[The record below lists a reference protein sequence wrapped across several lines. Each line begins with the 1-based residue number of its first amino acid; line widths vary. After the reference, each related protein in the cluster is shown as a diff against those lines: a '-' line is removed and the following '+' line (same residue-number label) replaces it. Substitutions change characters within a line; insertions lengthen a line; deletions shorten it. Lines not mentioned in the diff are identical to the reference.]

1 MNPIP
6 FGKYTLLMKIGTG
19 GMVELFLALDEE
31 GMEGDELQAGN
42 SVFKFCRKPKK
53 G

>member
-6 FGKYTLLMKIGTG
+6 FGKYTLLRKIGTG
-19 GMVELFLALDEE
+19 GMAELFLALEKE
-31 GMEGDELQAGN
+31 GMEGDELPVGR